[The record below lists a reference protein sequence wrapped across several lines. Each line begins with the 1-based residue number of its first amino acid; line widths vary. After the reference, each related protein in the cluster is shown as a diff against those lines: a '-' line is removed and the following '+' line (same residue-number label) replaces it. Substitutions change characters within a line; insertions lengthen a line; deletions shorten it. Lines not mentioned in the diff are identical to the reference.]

1 MAFSAEEISI
11 SSIAQILSTY
21 HRKNSKMQRIGHGP
35 CLQFSE
41 GDGKTQAPLAQK
53 EEWYMASDA

>member
-1 MAFSAEEISI
+1 
-11 SSIAQILSTY
+11 
-21 HRKNSKMQRIGHGP
+21 MQRIGHGH

-41 GDGKTQAPLAQK
+41 GDGKTQVPLAQK